1 MSHMEPL
8 RILVPVNG
16 DVSDEQAVRLACG
29 LTKKNKNKGK
39 VFVLNVV
46 EVGRNLP
53 VESPEPDEVDRC
65 ESILHRMES
74 VGAEEKCAVEAEIL
88 QAREA
93 GPAVVAEALERGA
106 DLIIMGVDYKKRHGE
121 FRLGDTIEYVLKNAP
136 CRVLISREP
145 ATNGTG
151 RGGSPEPASVSAAGA
166 S

>member
-1 MSHMEPL
+1 MEPL

-16 DVSDEQAVRLACG
+16 DASDEHAVRLACG
-29 LTKKNKNKGK
+29 LTKKNKNKGR

-53 VESPEPDEVDRC
+53 VESPEPNEVDRC

-74 VGAEEKCAVEAEIL
+74 IGAEEKCTVEVEIL

-106 DLIIMGVDYKKRHGE
+106 DLIIMGLEYKKRYGE
-121 FRLGDTIEYVLKNAP
+121 FRLGDTIVHVLKNAP

-145 ATNGTG
+145 VTDGSDHA
-151 RGGSPEPASVSAAGA
+151 GSPEPASVSTVGA